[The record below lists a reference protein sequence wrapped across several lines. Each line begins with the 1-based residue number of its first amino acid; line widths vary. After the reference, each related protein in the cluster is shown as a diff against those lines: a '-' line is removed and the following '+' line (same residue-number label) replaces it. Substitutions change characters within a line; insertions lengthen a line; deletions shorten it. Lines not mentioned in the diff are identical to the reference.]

1 MTASG
6 LLTGL
11 LTGLSA
17 AQFAA
22 LLTLLTVG
30 LFTPGPNTTIA
41 AVSGANFGLRAT
53 LPHCVGVA
61 FGFASILALCALGV
75 GALVLGQPALAA
87 AVHAAGVAYLLWLAW
102 KIARSTAL
110 AERQVLRPLSVWQSA
125 ALQYANI
132 KAWMLAL
139 AVAASYMAGAASP
152 VQRVLLVCGVFGVL
166 GFVSNG
172 VYGAVGASLRQWLQ
186 HGQRVRWFNRVMGA
200 ALALTALWIA
210 LGARP
215 GVPAAA

>member
-1 MTASG
+1 MASG

-11 LTGLSA
+11 TA
-17 AQFAA
+17 AQFLA

-30 LFTPGPNTTIA
+30 LFTPGPNTAIA
-41 AVSGANFGLRAT
+41 AVTGANFGLRAT

-87 AVHAAGVAYLLWLAW
+87 SVHLAGVTYLLWLAW
-102 KIARSTAL
+102 KIARSTVL
-110 AERQVLRPLSVWQSA
+110 TQKQVLRPLSVWQSA
-125 ALQYANI
+125 VLQYANI

-139 AVAASYMAGAASP
+139 AVAASYMTGAPSP
-152 VQRVLLVCGVFGVL
+152 VQRVLLVCGVFAVL

-172 VYGAVGASLRQWLQ
+172 VYGVLGASLRQWLQ
-186 HGQRVRWFNRVMGA
+186 QGQRVRWFNRAMGA

-210 LGARP
+210 VSASP
-215 GVPAAA
+215 GVQ